1 MRDIK
6 YIVVNCT
13 ATPQTTSIDSIK
25 RYWKNV
31 KKWKQV
37 GYHYIIEANGKFTQ
51 LASLA
56 KVTNGVAGHN
66 KNSVH
71 VAYVGGVV
79 DAINWKPIDNR
90 TKAQKDALVARIS
103 QLKNMFPEAKV
114 LGHRDFPNVKKACP
128 CFDAISEYQNL

>member
-6 YIVVNCT
+6 YIVVHCT